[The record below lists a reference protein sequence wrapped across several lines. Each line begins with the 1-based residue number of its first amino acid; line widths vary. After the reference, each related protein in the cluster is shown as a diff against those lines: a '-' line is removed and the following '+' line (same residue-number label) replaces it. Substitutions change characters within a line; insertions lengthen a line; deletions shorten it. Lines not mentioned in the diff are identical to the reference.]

1 MEKLVEFK
9 RRLYNDGIIKR
20 LKNDSL
26 FKDKLLKDIKKGVVY
41 PTIRENRLNFYYYKK
56 LLFEYEDRFITN
68 SKFAFVPK
76 EYHPTYVA
84 DGNEVGAIANFY
96 DGYENIKERAKLY
109 SSPEDKGVS
118 NICKNGNVISNLPN
132 GYVVLD
138 VEVAFEKEI
147 IESDKT
153 IRKQNR
159 IDILLYGIE
168 ERQLRFV
175 EAKHFTNGEIKST
188 TIPDV
193 VGQIK
198 RYDDEI
204 EKRYDEI
211 LDVYTEYIKNLNK
224 IFDEIIDNPIPTP
237 TSILPKCGLIIF
249 GFDDDQKN
257 GRLQKSIENKI
268 KEESI
273 RVYSIGQESKI
284 DIKTLYNKMG

>member
-84 DGNEVGAIANFY
+84 DGN
-96 DGYENIKERAKLY
+96 
-109 SSPEDKGVS
+109 
-118 NICKNGNVISNLPN
+118 
-132 GYVVLD
+132 
-138 VEVAFEKEI
+138 
-147 IESDKT
+147 
-153 IRKQNR
+153 
-159 IDILLYGIE
+159 
-168 ERQLRFV
+168 
-175 EAKHFTNGEIKST
+175 
-188 TIPDV
+188 
-193 VGQIK
+193 
-198 RYDDEI
+198 DDEI

-257 GRLQKSIENKI
+257 GRLQKNIDNKI
-268 KEESI
+268 KEENI